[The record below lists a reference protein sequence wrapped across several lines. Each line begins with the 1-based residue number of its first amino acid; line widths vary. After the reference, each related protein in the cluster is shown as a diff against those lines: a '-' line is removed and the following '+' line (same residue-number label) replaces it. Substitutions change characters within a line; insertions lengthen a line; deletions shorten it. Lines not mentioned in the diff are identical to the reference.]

1 MLPSLQM
8 YNIGVGCD
16 GLPAVDQIQKF
27 LADKCD
33 AASGVW
39 HNQPDGRIQ
48 VLTAQEPAGLNL
60 DTCCCVQTVDA
71 NRHVEKRQHDRLGN
85 KV

>member
-48 VLTAQEPAGLNL
+48 VLTAQEPAGLEL
-60 DTCCCVQTVDA
+60 GYLLLCA
-71 NRHVEKRQHDRLGN
+71 NSRCQQACGEKTA
-85 KV
+85 